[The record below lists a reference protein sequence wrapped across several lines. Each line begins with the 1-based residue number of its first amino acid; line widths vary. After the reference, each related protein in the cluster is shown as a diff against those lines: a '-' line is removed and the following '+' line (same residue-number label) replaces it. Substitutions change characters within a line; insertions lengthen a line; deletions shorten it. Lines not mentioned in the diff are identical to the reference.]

1 LTVIGTADE
10 VRRLPLAAPT
20 TSGTVASGTSLR
32 SVMLVFF
39 ALGNPMRRLLPAA
52 FAAFTVLPLAATTAP
67 AAAPLDLETVMANPD
82 WIGQA
87 VESPYWSVD
96 GRSLYYSLKRDGN
109 QVRDL
114 YRVDAAGGAAVA
126 LDPVAM
132 AQADGPPVFDR
143 AHRHA
148 AFILHGDVFTVDLP
162 SRRRTQVTR
171 TPQDESAP
179 QFSAD
184 GRMLQFRDG
193 NDWYT
198 HDLASGVT
206 APAALL
212 KFADDPR
219 AKQPDALG
227 ARQLEL
233 FKTLREIKDGKQAQ
247 RDYDKALAA
256 ADSGRAPQPF
266 WLGDK
271 RVPVDTE
278 LSPDGRW
285 LLLVTIEKAAAG
297 KSPELTH
304 YVTDSGYTEQEEAR
318 VYVGRNDPAPQS
330 LLLLDLVNHAT
341 YPLATDALPGIKDDP
356 LKTLRARTIAALEKA
371 GKQDEAKAL
380 KAPAVRSVRIIAD
393 SEDGGGG
400 GIAWSD
406 DGSHLAVQLRAIDN
420 KDRWITNVDFGNHTL
435 VNQQRLHD
443 DAWINSNFNDFG
455 WLKDNRTLWYMSEET
470 GYSQLYSKTLDGKA
484 KALTSG
490 KFEVSHPLLSD
501 DGKWFY
507 VRANKVAPYSYD
519 VYRLP
524 VEGGTLSR
532 ITRYQGMDDFRLS
545 PDGSQLAVLHSS
557 PYMFAQLAVQPSA
570 GGAARELTNTMKP
583 AFTAHDWIAPKIV
596 EVRSSH
602 GAGSIYAK
610 YYGPASESSASKPA
624 VIFVHG
630 AGYLQNV
637 TLSSTYYFREQLFH
651 NLLVQQGYVVLDM
664 DYRASDG
671 YGRAWRTAIYRQM
684 GHPELED
691 LLDGKAWLVQNHHV
705 DPKRVGIYGGSY
717 GGFMTEMALLRAPG
731 EFAAGAALR
740 PVSDWT
746 LYNHEYTANILNDPQ
761 LDPDAYTASS
771 PIAYADKLQDPLLIQ
786 HGLIDDNV
794 LAEDSIRL
802 YQRFIE
808 LHKKNFWISLYPLER
823 HGFVHA
829 DSWHDEYRRIDELFN
844 TYVMRV
850 KTP

>member
-1 LTVIGTADE
+1 
-10 VRRLPLAAPT
+10 
-20 TSGTVASGTSLR
+20 
-32 SVMLVFF
+32 
-39 ALGNPMRRLLPAA
+39 MRRLLPAA
-52 FAAFTVLPLAATTAP
+52 FVALTVLPLAAATRP
-67 AAAPLDLETVMANPD
+67 AVAPLDLETVMASPD

-87 VESPYWSVD
+87 VEQPYWSVD
-96 GRSLYYSLKRDGN
+96 GRSLYYSLKRDGS

-114 YRVDAAGGAAVA
+114 YRVDPAGGAGVA
-126 LDPVAM
+126 LDPAAM
-132 AQADGPPVFDR
+132 AQADGPAVFDR
-143 AHRHA
+143 AHQHA
-148 AFILHGDVFTVDLP
+148 AFILHGDVFVVDLAGGH
-162 SRRRTQVTR
+162 RTQVTR

-184 GRMLQFRDG
+184 GRALQFRDG

-212 KFADDPR
+212 KFADDPQ

-233 FKTLREIKDGKQAQ
+233 FRTLREIKNGKQAQ
-247 RDYDKALAA
+247 RDYDKTLAA
-256 ADSGRAPQPF
+256 VDPGRAPQPF

-271 RVPVDTE
+271 LVPVDTE

-285 LLLVTIEKAAAG
+285 LLLVTTSKGAAAG
-297 KSPELTH
+297 KPPELTH
-304 YVTDSGYTEQEEAR
+304 YVTDSGYPEQEEAR

-330 LLLLDLVNHAT
+330 LLLLDLVNHTT
-341 YPLATDALPGIKDDP
+341 YPLATDTLPGVKDDP

-380 KAPAVRSVRIIAD
+380 KAPEVRAVRIIAD

-400 GIAWSD
+400 GIVWSD

-455 WLKDNRTLWYMSEET
+455 WLKDNRTLWYLSEET

-507 VRANKVAPYSYD
+507 VRTNKVAPYSYD

-532 ITRYQGMDDFRLS
+532 ITHYQGMDDFKLS
-545 PDGSQLAVLHSS
+545 PDGTRLAVLHSS

-570 GGAARELTNTMKP
+570 GGAPRELTNTMKP

-596 EVRSSH
+596 EVKSSH

-610 YYGPASESSASKPA
+610 YYGPAGESSASKPA

-637 TLSSTYYFREQLFH
+637 TLSSTYYFREQMFH

-664 DYRASDG
+664 DYRASEG

-761 LDPDAYTASS
+761 LDPEAFKTSS
-771 PIAYADKLQDPLLIQ
+771 PIEYADQLRDPLLIE

-794 LAEDSIRL
+794 LTEDSIRM
-802 YQRFIE
+802 YQRLIE
-808 LHKKNFWISLYPLER
+808 LHKKDFWISLYPMER
-823 HGFVHA
+823 HGFVHP
-829 DSWHDEYRRIDELFN
+829 DSWHDEYRRIDELFE
-844 TYVMRV
+844 TYV
-850 KTP
+850 KPGSSGN

>member
-1 LTVIGTADE
+1 VPDFWQGWPRYAVVLGYAGFFAWGKSM
-10 VRRLPLAAPT
+10 RRL
-20 TSGTVASGTSLR
+20 
-32 SVMLVFF
+32 
-39 ALGNPMRRLLPAA
+39 LLPAA
-52 FAAFTVLPLAATTAP
+52 FAALTVLPLAAATAP

-87 VESPYWSVD
+87 VEQPYWSVD
-96 GRSLYYSLKRDGN
+96 GRSLYYSLKRDGS

-114 YRVDAAGGAAVA
+114 YRVDPAGGPGAA
-126 LDPVAM
+126 LDPAAM
-132 AQADGPPVFDR
+132 AQADGPAVFDR
-143 AHRHA
+143 AHKHA
-148 AFILHGDVFTVDLP
+148 AFILHGDVFVVDLA
-162 SRRRTQVTR
+162 SGRRAQITR

-184 GRMLQFRDG
+184 GRALQFRDG

-198 HDLASGVT
+198 RDLASGVT

-212 KFADDPR
+212 KFADDPQ

-233 FKTLREIKDGKQAQ
+233 FQTLREIKAGKQAQ
-247 RDYDKALAA
+247 RDHDKALAA
-256 ADSGRAPQPF
+256 VDPGRAPQPF

-271 RVPVDTE
+271 LAPVDTE

-285 LLLVTIEKAAAG
+285 LLLVTTLKDAAAG
-297 KSPELTH
+297 KAPKLTR
-304 YVTDSGYTEQEEAR
+304 YVTDSGYPEQEEVR
-318 VYVGRNDPAPQS
+318 VYVGRKDPAPQS
-330 LLLLDLVNHAT
+330 LLLLDLVNHTT
-341 YPLATDALPGIKDDP
+341 YPLATDALPGVKDDP
-356 LKTLRARTIAALEKA
+356 LKALRAQTIAALEKA

-380 KAPAVRSVRIIAD
+380 KAPEIRAVRIIAD

-400 GIAWSD
+400 GIEWSD

-420 KDRWITNVDFGNHTL
+420 KDRWIADVDFGNHTL

-455 WLKDNRTLWYMSEET
+455 WLKDNHTLWYMSEET
-470 GYSQLYSKTLDGKA
+470 GWSQLYTKTLGGKA

-532 ITRYQGMDDFRLS
+532 ITNYQGMDDFKLS
-545 PDGSQLAVLHSS
+545 PDGTQLAVLHSA
-557 PYMFAQLAVQPSA
+557 PYKFAQLAVQPSA
-570 GGAARELTNTMKP
+570 GGAPRELTNTMKP

-596 EVRSSH
+596 EVKSSH
-602 GAGSIYAK
+602 GAGNIYAK
-610 YYGPASESSASKPA
+610 YYGPADESSASKPA

-637 TLSSTYYFREQLFH
+637 TLSSTYYFREQMFH
-651 NLLVQQGYVVLDM
+651 NLLVRQGYVVLDM
-664 DYRASDG
+664 DYRASEG

-691 LLDGKAWLVQNHHV
+691 LLDGKAWLVQHHHV

-731 EFAAGAALR
+731 QFAAGAALR

-761 LDPDAYTASS
+761 LDPEAFKTSS
-771 PIAYADKLQDPLLIQ
+771 PIEYADQLQDPLLIE

-808 LHKKNFWISLYPLER
+808 LHKKNFWMSLYPLER
-823 HGFVHA
+823 HGFMHA
-829 DSWHDEYRRIDELFN
+829 DSWHDEYRRIDELFA
-844 TYVMRV
+844 TYV
-850 KTP
+850 KPAKP